1 MENIL
6 KKLLAISKEVE
17 TMPKDGHNDFQNYNY
32 LSETQVS
39 LKMRELLNKHGVVFL
54 HSTKQLDLK
63 EWKNAKD
70 AQKFLTVIE
79 INYQFIDV
87 ESAEIL
93 QGTEIGHGEDS
104 GDKGV
109 YKAITGA
116 IKYIFM
122 KTFLIPTGDD
132 PENDKKQLK
141 KSTPVSNRQQPAQNT
156 TGLKPCDKCGKP
168 FVLRKGKDGPF
179 YGCTGYP
186 NCKRTLDLG
195 TAEQWKEKTTYQSA
209 QEVFSDGSPV
219 PLETPPYRA
228 NIIRTEPIN
237 AAEAYEVDRQENLW
251 KD

>member
-1 MENIL
+1 MQNIL
-6 KKLLAISKEVE
+6 KKILAISQEVE
-17 TMPKDGHNDFQNYNY
+17 PMIKDGHNDFQNYDY

-70 AQKFLTVIE
+70 IQKFLTVIE
-79 INYQFIDV
+79 VNYQFIDA

-132 PENDKKQLK
+132 QENDKRQLK
-141 KSTPVSNRQQPAQNT
+141 KSIPISNRQQPVQN

-168 FVLRKGKDGPF
+168 FALRKGKDGQF

-186 NCKRTLDLG
+186 NCRRSFDLG
-195 TAEQWKEKTTYQSA
+195 AAEQWKEKTTYQA
-209 QEVFSDGSPV
+209 AKEVFSDGSPV
-219 PLETPPYRA
+219 PIEPPPY
-228 NIIRTEPIN
+228 
-237 AAEAYEVDRQENLW
+237 
-251 KD
+251 